1 MDDHDAAVSRGSA
14 ERRGWLEPWFAW
26 LDSALHR
33 ELLRLRTRYPLSLDE
48 LHGLYISDTF
58 VDALLGAREG
68 ESFIRDV
75 ARIDERR
82 QALRRELAERPTPVA
97 HVSGEFGLG
106 FAEACTLVI
115 CLAPEIELRYRTI
128 YAYLADDVRKRLP
141 TVELCVRLIGNDL
154 DVATLLD
161 ARAPLFAHGLVEAV
175 KSADEPAWLG
185 AGLALADP
193 VRTYLLGIDVDRP
206 AARSAKRRVVLV
218 ECGDSSSCAA
228 AVADEEGCELVHVDE
243 RCDRPL
249 TEVLIRA
256 RLRGQL
262 LHAPTPGGA
271 DAVGAMLA
279 APVHL
284 VLGPEWQPHL
294 GGVDFETTNGPRV
307 TPATAARARHA
318 LATLAQPVRLSYTW
332 DDLVLPAPTTARLR
346 ELASA
351 LAARDKVFDE
361 WGFRRLSGGYSSVR
375 VLFSGASGTGK
386 TMSAAVIAREV
397 GLELFQ
403 VDVSAVVSKYIGD
416 TEKNLERIFRAAEG
430 SDVLLLFDEAD
441 ALFGKRSE
449 VADAH
454 DRYANI
460 EASYLLQRV
469 ERYDGVLI
477 LATNLTANLDEAFSR
492 RLHGEIEFPLPDERA
507 REQLWRKAFPP
518 PAPIGDDVNPALLAA
533 QFQLSGGDIRNVA
546 LAAAF
551 LAAHERAPIGLAH
564 VMRALARQRHRQGKL
579 PTLAEFGQYLH
590 LVRAE

>member
-1 MDDHDAAVSRGSA
+1 
-14 ERRGWLEPWFAW
+14 
-26 LDSALHR
+26 
-33 ELLRLRTRYPLSLDE
+33 
-48 LHGLYISDTF
+48 
-58 VDALLGAREG
+58 
-68 ESFIRDV
+68 
-75 ARIDERR
+75 
-82 QALRRELAERPTPVA
+82 
-97 HVSGEFGLG
+97 
-106 FAEACTLVI
+106 
-115 CLAPEIELRYRTI
+115 
-128 YAYLADDVRKRLP
+128 
-141 TVELCVRLIGNDL
+141 
-154 DVATLLD
+154 
-161 ARAPLFAHGLVEAV
+161 
-175 KSADEPAWLG
+175 
-185 AGLALADP
+185 
-193 VRTYLLGIDVDRP
+193 
-206 AARSAKRRVVLV
+206 
-218 ECGDSSSCAA
+218 
-228 AVADEEGCELVHVDE
+228 
-243 RCDRPL
+243 
-249 TEVLIRA
+249 
-256 RLRGQL
+256 
-262 LHAPTPGGA
+262 
-271 DAVGAMLA
+271 
-279 APVHL
+279 
-284 VLGPEWQPHL
+284 
-294 GGVDFETTNGPRV
+294 
-307 TPATAARARHA
+307 

-518 PAPIGDDVNPALLAA
+518 PAPIGDDVKPALLAA